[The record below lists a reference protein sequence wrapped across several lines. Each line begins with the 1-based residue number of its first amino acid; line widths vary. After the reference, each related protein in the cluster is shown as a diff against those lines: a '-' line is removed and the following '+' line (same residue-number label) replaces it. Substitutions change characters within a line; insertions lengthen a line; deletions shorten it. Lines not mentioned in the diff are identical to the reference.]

1 MRVPSASAFRRSL
14 RFVLLF
20 LLGVIAGMCA
30 LLLMVG
36 DEMDRLHLKARK
48 LENENIQYVEQLIEY
63 QEIRKNLIQKEK
75 KVVEKIE
82 IHLQT
87 QDEFVGTE
95 LEKKLLKDLYFL
107 KGKPLDY
114 VASFHEGIGIML
126 AERTYTIDGRTYLLH
141 LSTLVISPSLHFY
154 IRVEE
159 KR

>member
-1 MRVPSASAFRRSL
+1 
-14 RFVLLF
+14 
-20 LLGVIAGMCA
+20 
-30 LLLMVG
+30 
-36 DEMDRLHLKARK
+36 MDRLHLKARK